1 MQLLWFLLIGFIAG
15 WLASQVI
22 KGRDLGA
29 FGNTAL
35 GVAGAYLGNW
45 MFGLLGLHFGGVLG
59 TLLAAFSGAVLL
71 LLLLGLL
78 GKNEGEED

>member
-22 KGRDLGA
+22 KGRDFGA

-35 GVAGAYLGNW
+35 GVVGAYLGNW
-45 MFGLLGLHFGGVLG
+45 VFGLLGFRFGGTLG
-59 TLLAAFSGAVLL
+59 MLIAAFAGAVLL
-71 LLLLGLL
+71 LLLLGLF
-78 GKNEGEED
+78 GNDERDKG